1 MFYQRRQQHGSFKAR
16 LFYLWEVLL
25 LLHPRLW
32 RREAAVTSPS
42 YLSHLNHYPKPAL
55 TTMFQNT
62 FLVAW
67 RKLRRHK
74 SYTLINVLSLSLG
87 MASVILIF
95 TLVKYHLSFD
105 NFHANKDR
113 IYRITTEF
121 HEDKIRLNT
130 GVPSPLGEAF
140 RQDYPVAEKV
150 ARVAFLTKRVVTPS
164 PQKRFEEDV
173 AFAEPAFFDIVHL
186 PLVLG
191 SPMGRLQEPHTA
203 LITERLAKKYFGE
216 QNAVGQT
223 IRIDDSL
230 VVAVA
235 GVLQDLPRNT
245 DFRSEIYVP
254 FSHLK
259 EHSPGLVEKD
269 WWFSV
274 NKQMQ
279 CFIRLKPGVSAA
291 AVNDQV
297 LAAISSSYY
306 DEKMAKFFRFK
317 LQPLA
322 DLHFNPKLGGYTEK
336 KNLWA
341 FAFIGFILIVTTCV
355 NFVNLA
361 TAQALGRAK
370 EIGIR
375 KVLGSQPRT
384 LFWQFIAETTLLTGF
399 ALLLA
404 GTVAYLTLPLVNRLF
419 ELELAL
425 NPGQD
430 VSLLVFL
437 AVLML
442 VVIFLAGSYPG
453 LILARFQPI
462 AALKGKL
469 SQKQIG
475 GFSLRKGLVITQF
488 AISQL
493 LIMGTLTIAHQMRY
507 ARRADL
513 GFDKEAIVLLPVPDV
528 NKAKSNA
535 LGVQFSRV
543 AGVEKV
549 TFCYEAPTSEY
560 SPTTSIQFDAR
571 PEAEKFSIILK
582 HGDHQYVPTFGLKI
596 VAGRNLYPADTTRE
610 YLLNE
615 TAVKALGLT
624 SNQQVLGK
632 QASING
638 RSGTVVGV
646 VKDFHN
652 KSFHAAIDPLC
663 ITTLS
668 ENYAMYG
675 IKVNLS
681 SLATSLPQLQKA
693 WDLTFPSAIF
703 TYRFLDEDIARAYQ
717 LDTMIQWLIQ
727 AFAGIAIFIGCLGLY
742 GLVSFMAVQK
752 TKEIGVRKVLGA
764 SLGNILWLF
773 YREFF
778 RLLLL
783 AFIVAAPLAWWLMN
797 DWLNNFVYRIEL
809 GSSIFIL
816 AIVLT
821 GGIALLTVGYQS
833 LKAALTN
840 PVQSLRSE

>member
-1 MFYQRRQQHGSFKAR
+1 MFLQRRQQHGSFKAR
-16 LFYLWEVLL
+16 LFYLWQMLL

-32 RREAAVTSPS
+32 RREATTTSPS
-42 YLSHLNHYPKPAL
+42 YLSQLNHYPKPAF

-105 NFHANKDR
+105 TFHVHKDR

-121 HEDKIRLNT
+121 HEDKIRFNT

-150 ARVAFLTKRVVTPS
+150 ARVAFLTKRVVAVS
-164 PQKRFEEDV
+164 PQKKFEEDV
-173 AFAEPAFFDIVHL
+173 AFAEPAFFDIIHL
-186 PLVLG
+186 PLVPG
-191 SPMGRLQEPHTA
+191 TAPNVFQGRQTA

-216 QNAVGQT
+216 QTAVGQT

-230 VVAVA
+230 VVSVA

-254 FSHLK
+254 FSHLN

-269 WWFSV
+269 WWYSV

-291 AVNDQV
+291 AVNDLV
-297 LAAISSSYY
+297 LSAISRTYY
-306 DEKMAKFFRFK
+306 DEKMAQLFRFK

-322 DLHFNPKLGGYTEK
+322 DLHFNPDLGGYTEK

-341 FAFIGFILIVTTCV
+341 FAFIGFILIITTCV

-375 KVLGSQPRT
+375 KILGSQPRT

-404 GTVAYLTLPLVNRLF
+404 STLAYLILPFVNQLF
-419 ELELAL
+419 ELQLEL

-430 VSLLVFL
+430 ISLLLFL

-462 AALKGKL
+462 VALKGKL

-493 LIMGTLTIAHQMRY
+493 LIMGTLVIAHQMRY
-507 ARRADL
+507 ARQADL

-528 NKAKSNA
+528 HKAKSHA
-535 LGVQFSRV
+535 LGAQFSRV
-543 AGVEKV
+543 TGVEKV

-560 SPTTSIQFDAR
+560 SPTTGILFDSR
-571 PEAEKFSIILK
+571 PEAEKFSIVQK
-582 HGDHQYVPTFGLKI
+582 FGDQEYVPTFGLKI
-596 VAGRNLYPADTTRE
+596 VAGRNLLPADTIRE

-615 TAVKALGLT
+615 SAVRALGFT
-624 SNQQVLGK
+624 VNQSVLGK
-632 QASING
+632 KAVING
-638 RSGTVVGV
+638 HRGTVVGV

-668 ENYAMYG
+668 ENYATYG
-675 IKVNLS
+675 IKVNLK

-693 WDLTFPSAIF
+693 WDATYPTAIF

-742 GLVSFMAVQK
+742 GLVAFMATQK

-764 SLGNILWLF
+764 SLGSILWLF
-773 YREFF
+773 YREFL

-783 AFIVAAPLAWWLMN
+783 AFVVAAPLAWWLMHE
-797 DWLNNFVYRIEL
+797 WLSNFVYRVEL
-809 GSSIFIL
+809 GSRIFVL
-816 AIVLT
+816 AILIT
-821 GGIALLTVGYQS
+821 GGIALITVGYQS